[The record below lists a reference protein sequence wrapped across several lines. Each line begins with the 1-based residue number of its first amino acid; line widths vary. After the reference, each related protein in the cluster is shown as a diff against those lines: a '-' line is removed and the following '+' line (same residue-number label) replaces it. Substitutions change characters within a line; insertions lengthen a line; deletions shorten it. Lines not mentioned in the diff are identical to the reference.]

1 MGEVEL
7 GGGEDERVGQ
17 HGGAAQPVH
26 LAAAQRTDRPAG
38 QGCNSTDIYF
48 RDVTKLV
55 PNSVWSFETYLL
67 KLIVFHRVTITDG
80 NNPLLTWIW
89 NVLPSCLGSM

>member
-17 HGGAAQPVH
+17 HGGAAQAVH

-55 PNSVWSFETYLL
+55 PNTVLTFETCV
-67 KLIVFHRVTITDG
+67 KLVVVNIGGF
-80 NNPLLTWIW
+80 
-89 NVLPSCLGSM
+89 